1 MWILRRYILA
11 KHGIFCNIGLFKGIP
26 KPQPP
31 LFPHQKDTFYHRL
44 AAFDFMLWRKMTS
57 EKNDLMRSLEGFA
70 GLLLFSLWRV
80 FFFLVVLLSFLYPP
94 GIPKQLPDFKPQ
106 LMWETLPLPEL
117 HSVFSSVK
125 KGLTHCLAMTT
136 LTSVSYYYQINLHLI
151 HFSFGY
157 INKMVFSFVSIS
169 E

>member
-1 MWILRRYILA
+1 MNFKALYLILA

-80 FFFLVVLLSFLYPP
+80 FFFSSSSVLPIPSQYTKAIAWLQTPTNVGDPSTPWASFSVFICKKGFNSLPGNDNSDECQLLLSNQLAFNSFFFWLY
-94 GIPKQLPDFKPQ
+94 K
-106 LMWETLPLPEL
+106 
-117 HSVFSSVK
+117 
-125 KGLTHCLAMTT
+125 
-136 LTSVSYYYQINLHLI
+136 
-151 HFSFGY
+151 
-157 INKMVFSFVSIS
+157 
-169 E
+169 